1 MRCTMTFSTVLV
13 GCSALAILGACG
25 GDSMTVNSPPVLDAS
40 ANRAGYETAG
50 SHRQYGTAVTLG
62 GGKVRTYVVLDA
74 KNGQAPLEVGVAI
87 DERVLGT
94 LPANMRML
102 HLPLPARGPAPYN
115 FVMFDWNPIGH
126 EPNTVYT
133 LPHFDFHFYTTSEAD
148 VMAIVPGLTF
158 AADANALPSDVPPF
172 YIVPG
177 PPALVA
183 VPNMGVHW
191 LDVRSPELQ
200 NLPGF
205 GGPALWK
212 EFTTTFIYGSW
223 KGKFTF
229 LEPMV
234 TTAYLRS
241 RPDTLI
247 SIATPNNA
255 ARVAAFNEAGWYP
268 SAYRVVYDAQAK
280 EYRVG
285 LASLAWRQ

>member
-1 MRCTMTFSTVLV
+1 MTFSTVLV

-25 GDSMTVNSPPVLDAS
+25 GDRTTVNSPAVLDAS

-50 SHRQYGTAVTLG
+50 SHRQYGAPVTPG
-62 GGKVRTYVVLDA
+62 GGNVRPYVVLDA
-74 KNGQAPLEVGVAI
+74 KNGQTPLEVGVAI

-115 FVMFDWNPIGH
+115 FVMCDWNPNGH
-126 EPNTVYT
+126 EP
-133 LPHFDFHFYTTSEAD
+133 
-148 VMAIVPGLTF
+148 
-158 AADANALPSDVPPF
+158 
-172 YIVPG
+172 
-177 PPALVA
+177 
-183 VPNMGVHW
+183 
-191 LDVRSPELQ
+191 
-200 NLPGF
+200 
-205 GGPALWK
+205 K

-223 KGKFTF
+223 TGKFTF

-234 TTAYLRS
+234 TATNLRS
-241 RPDTLI
+241 RPDTRS
-247 SIATPNNA
+247 SIATPTNA
-255 ARVAAFNEAGWYP
+255 ASIAAFNEAGRYP